1 MILMQNLI
9 LEFIYLLEQMLMVC
23 GICCVPIKRDKKFL
37 VFGGILFAGLC
48 MLDIWIGYDNM
59 LVLTYRVYVPPV
71 IVMLWTKGK
80 IFRRLIIYICS
91 MMYLHLPYLCID
103 FLFSGILKVPVTVLR
118 ENANY
123 KIVRGLLTCL
133 ILVIFLYKSK
143 KILGYEEII
152 RSLPSKYFFI
162 GCICSFS
169 ASYIEHYF
177 EDIICMV
184 YGKAVRMFFVTGCMV
199 VMNGM
204 FYTLGIGVAV
214 LDLLRRRYKEE
225 SNLKD
230 QYLQITKEYA
240 QTVKDNARE
249 TRKMRHDL
257 QAHIGSMRYYMDQ
270 QEYQKAKDYLLSI
283 GEHMAQTVRKT
294 MSVNHEIVDAVLLE
308 QQVRAEHLQIVWRVE
323 GLLPADWEI
332 ADFDLCTLFSNLLA
346 NSVEACEKVPLERR
360 FIHLEIRIL
369 GNNLVIELENPT
381 ESKKRIENLGS
392 VTSKKDV
399 HNHGYGI
406 SNIKMVVERNFG
418 EIYFSHTDDVFT
430 VRVLFQLRN

>member
-1 MILMQNLI
+1 MQNLI

-71 IVMLWTKGK
+71 IVMLWTKEK

-103 FLFSGILKVPVTVLR
+103 FLFLGIFVESTTVVK
-118 ENANY
+118 EYAIY
-123 KIVRGLLTCL
+123 KIIRGLLTCL
-133 ILVIFLYKSK
+133 ILVILLYKLK
-143 KILGYEEII
+143 RILGYQEII
-152 RSLPSKYFFI
+152 CTLPAKYFVI
-162 GCICSFS
+162 GCVCSFS
-169 ASYIEHYF
+169 ATVIEHYI
-177 EDIICMV
+177 EDVICMV
-184 YGKAVRMFFVTGCMV
+184 YGEIDEMFIITGCMV
-199 VMNGM
+199 AINGM
-204 FYTLGIGVAV
+204 FYALGIGVAV

-225 SNLKD
+225 SSLKD
-230 QYLQITKEYA
+230 QYLQITREYA

-257 QAHIGSMRYYMDQ
+257 QVHIGSLRYYMDQ

-283 GEHMAQTVRKT
+283 GEHMDQTVRKT

-332 ADFDLCTLFSNLLA
+332 ADFDLCILFSNLLA
-346 NSVEACEKVPLERR
+346 NSVEACEKVPLEKR

-381 ESKKRIENLGS
+381 VGKKKNENPGS
-392 VTSKKDV
+392 VTSKRDV